1 MFSSYEHVY
10 ATNIKNKI
18 YVQVHM
24 KYYIPKLTIITY
36 LALTIYNVFNVMLLS
51 GMSSC
56 WHRKQYE
63 FIE

>member
-1 MFSSYEHVY
+1 
-10 ATNIKNKI
+10 
-18 YVQVHM
+18 M

-36 LALTIYNVFNVMLLS
+36 LALTIYNVFNDMLLS